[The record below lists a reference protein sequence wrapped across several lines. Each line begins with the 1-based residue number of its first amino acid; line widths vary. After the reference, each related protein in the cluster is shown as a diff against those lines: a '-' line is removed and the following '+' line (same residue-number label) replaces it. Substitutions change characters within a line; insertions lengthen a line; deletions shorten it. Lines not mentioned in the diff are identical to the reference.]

1 MSDSDAYQEYMRR
14 FSRLSDRELDSLLAG
29 KAPSGNGDQAELA
42 AFIRDLRASF
52 QEKPAEATQARHLA
66 TIVEAAQL
74 LAEGEDAT
82 ATLVRPG
89 LPPDRER
96 SPRPRSRRNL
106 VKRSWLSLPRAK
118 LAAAAA
124 LMLLLLAAF
133 GGAAYAGQLPDPV
146 QAKVADIADNVG
158 VQLNDGQHNDVDEGD
173 VDGVD
178 HEKHGNVD
186 EGAKGSDQR
195 GTGNIDEGAKGD
207 VEEGAK
213 RNGQRDA
220 GNIDE
225 GAKGDVDQG
234 NGDLDTKAENDRD
247 DKAPDA
253 NETENDVDV
262 KGQNDVGNEPNRGA
276 PTGTGDSGSQGAGSD
291 QGDGSN

>member
-1 MSDSDAYQEYMRR
+1 MSDYDAYQEYMRR
-14 FSRLSDRELDSLLAG
+14 FSRLSDRELDGLLAG

-52 QEKPAEATQARHLA
+52 QEKLAEATQARHLA

-96 SPRPRSRRNL
+96 SPRLRSRRNP

-118 LAAAAA
+118 FAAAAA

-146 QAKVADIADNVG
+146 QAEVADIADNVG

-195 GTGNIDEGAKGD
+195 GTGNL
-207 VEEGAK
+207 
-213 RNGQRDA
+213 
-220 GNIDE
+220 DE

-234 NGDLDTKAENDRD
+234 NGDIDAKAENDRD
-247 DKAPDA
+247 DKAPDKA

-276 PTGTGDSGSQGAGSD
+276 PTGTGGSGSQGAGSD